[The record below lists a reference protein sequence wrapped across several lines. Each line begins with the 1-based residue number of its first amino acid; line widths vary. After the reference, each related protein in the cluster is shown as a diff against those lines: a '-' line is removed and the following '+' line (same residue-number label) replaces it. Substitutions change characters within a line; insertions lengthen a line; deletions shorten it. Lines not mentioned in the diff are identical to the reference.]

1 MVGLRFVWS
10 SLRRIVKVL
19 LKSEHF
25 PNLKPF
31 FSRSLTKHPE
41 GSKPVPHSK
50 DDLLFFFF
58 FVSRSNFPK
67 KKSFKSHKSF
77 CLIYVSIS
85 PYCSLYFSCLFL
97 KLMAVFCMLSSP
109 TIHRSLPATVLH
121 WPGPG
126 IVGMNE
132 WVEDIRCVTFAGNKG
147 IPGLYKGWHFLPNH
161 IGTIVN
167 HH

>member
-1 MVGLRFVWS
+1 MVGLRFVSS

-41 GSKPVPHSK
+41 GSKPVPQSK
-50 DDLLFFFF
+50 DDLLFCFKIKF
-58 FVSRSNFPK
+58 SK
-67 KKSFKSHKSF
+67 KEVLQKVTKSF

-85 PYCSLYFSCLFL
+85 PYFSLYFSCFFL

-109 TIHRSLPATVLH
+109 TIHRSLQATVLH

-147 IPGLYKGWHFLPNH
+147 IPGLYKGWHFLPNY